1 MTEQEASECIEEI
14 MNENLP
20 ERWKHEF
27 GLGNAKTQNWLPYS
41 YFTVKSKCYKT
52 EGRVCEKKGHSC
64 VRKIVAYTK
73 WPKREAWRRAGRC
86 IEKLV
91 RVFGDGWEAYK
102 LNTAPAEVRTG
113 MKLLHSSES
122 PDVCERCQKSKER
135 VCGLVCDAG
144 QFHETVSATKAMT
157 AMLDLVTRV
166 RSKSDFGSATVFLQK
181 KTNGV
186 PWW

>member
-1 MTEQEASECIEEI
+1 M
-14 MNENLP
+14 
-20 ERWKHEF
+20 
-27 GLGNAKTQNWLPYS
+27 
-41 YFTVKSKCYKT
+41 
-52 EGRVCEKKGHSC
+52 CEKKGHSC
-64 VRKIVAYTK
+64 VRKIVAYAT

-91 RVFGDGWEAYK
+91 RVFGDGWEAWK
-102 LNTAPAEVRTG
+102 FNTAPGDVRTA

-144 QFHETVSATKAMT
+144 QFYETVSATKAMT

-166 RSKSDFGSATVFLQK
+166 RSKSGFDSATVFLH
-181 KTNGV
+181 
-186 PWW
+186 